1 MKRSLRVRLKSE
13 EVKDEKFF
21 KELYNKRKKRRVHV
35 RRHFLATTEGGCNI
49 IIIICFYLKLLLLL
63 PGVLGVYESV
73 FVFLRGTVPGVIFF
87 HASHLYSAE
96 ALSMVSERP
105 QGVAHSFS

>member
-13 EVKDEKFF
+13 EGKDEKFF
-21 KELYNKRKKRRVHV
+21 KELCNKRKRRVHV
-35 RRHFLATTEGGCNI
+35 RWHFLATTEGGCNI
-49 IIIICFYLKLLLLL
+49 NNNHLLLLKLLLL
-63 PGVLGVYESV
+63 PRVLGVYESV

>member
-21 KELYNKRKKRRVHV
+21 KELCNKRKKRRVHV

-49 IIIICFYLKLLLLL
+49 NNNHLLL
-63 PGVLGVYESV
+63 PQ
-73 FVFLRGTVPGVIFF
+73 TVVIITR
-87 HASHLYSAE
+87 STWRL
-96 ALSMVSERP
+96 
-105 QGVAHSFS
+105 

>member
-21 KELYNKRKKRRVHV
+21 KELYNKRKRRVHV
-35 RRHFLATTEGGCNI
+35 RWHFLATTEGGCNI

>member
-21 KELYNKRKKRRVHV
+21 KELCNKRKRRVHV
-35 RRHFLATTEGGCNI
+35 RWHFLATTEGGCNI